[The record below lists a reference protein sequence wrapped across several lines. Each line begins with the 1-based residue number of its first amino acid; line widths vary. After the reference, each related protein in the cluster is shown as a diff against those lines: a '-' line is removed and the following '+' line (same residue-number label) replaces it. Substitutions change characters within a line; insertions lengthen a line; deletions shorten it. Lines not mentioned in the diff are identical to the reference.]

1 MSFFKN
7 GGQEG
12 KTRSVWGL
20 VPVCVCVCVCLCV
33 CVEAKGEG
41 V

>member
-12 KTRSVWGL
+12 KTGSVWAWYSRR
-20 VPVCVCVCVCLCV
+20 
-33 CVEAKGEG
+33 EEDIRKG
-41 V
+41 